1 MKRCPVCGAGYSP
14 EIAHCPA
21 DGTRL
26 ADTQEIPSGSNP
38 RGLAQPVPSA
48 ARRVPTFVWVLVGLA
63 AVFFLII
70 PILMLIA
77 IPTMGNMKRYAN
89 ETSAIHSV
97 MAINLAEAQ
106 YEATYPSIG
115 YACSLAALSGD
126 PSSGPPTPANAQILL
141 PDLASGV
148 KSGYRFTIGNCAEV
162 SVKGAKRITSYAIIA
177 QPLTVGKTGNR
188 TFCSDQFG
196 AIKFDPTG
204 GTNCTQNLGQ

>member
-14 EIAHCPA
+14 EIAYCAA
-21 DGTRL
+21 DGTKL
-26 ADTQEIPSGSNP
+26 ADTQEIPTGSDL

-48 ARRVPTFVWVLVGLA
+48 AQRVPTFVWVLVGLA

-77 IPTMGNMKRYAN
+77 IPTMANTKRYAN
-89 ETSAIHSV
+89 ETSAIHSI

-106 YEATYPSIG
+106 YQVTYPQIG
-115 YACSLAALSGD
+115 YACSLAALGGD
-126 PSSGPPTPANAQILL
+126 SNSGPPTPAHAQMLVQ
-141 PDLASGV
+141 DLASGV
-148 KSGYRFTIGNCAEV
+148 KSGYRFTIGNCAEL
-162 SVKGAKRITSYAIIA
+162 SVKGVKRITTYAIVA

-204 GTNCTQNLGQ
+204 GTNCTQNLNQ